1 MNSPNNNVL
10 NANNAADA
18 DEGDDEGEVDD
29 GPTVLQVHV
38 QLARTPSELNIAHL
52 PNLL

>member
-1 MNSPNNNVL
+1 MSSPNNNVL

-38 QLARTPSELNIAHL
+38 QLARTPCMFVE
-52 PNLL
+52 PNSSV